1 MVSSKKGTVDAAE
14 NKTAVKAAAPVVDKK
29 IPEKQAEV
37 KAEGKPEEAKKE
49 EVKKPEA
56 KKAEVKKAE
65 AKKSAEP
72 KEKKT
77 PAKKENTVKSEFYVQ
92 YAGKEYTEK
101 ELLAEVK
108 KAYTKLG
115 NKAADIKS
123 VEIYL
128 KPEESVAYYVING
141 QGSDEYKIVL

>member
-1 MVSSKKGTVDAAE
+1 MVSSKKGTVDAAD

-29 IPEKQAEV
+29 VSE
-37 KAEGKPEEAKKE
+37 
-49 EVKKPEA
+49 KKP
-56 KKAEVKKAE
+56 EVKKA
-65 AKKSAEP
+65 AEP
-72 KEKKT
+72 KAKKA
-77 PAKKENTVKSEFYVQ
+77 PAKKETALKSVFYVQ

-101 ELLAEVK
+101 ELLAAVK

-141 QGSDEYKIVL
+141 QGSDEYKIQL